1 MGEGVETNLGTKWF
15 YNGILANKKH
25 FLSPMGRRGFEI

>member
-1 MGEGVETNLGTKWF
+1 MGEGVGKNSGTKRF
-15 YNGILANKKH
+15 YNGILVNKKY